1 MSQTAMETAGVVV
14 GSTGTL
20 ARRQKDMRW
29 RAFWLVVLAV
39 AVLGGVIEWL
49 PGRATEGE
57 AVAPPL
63 VGQSPLASFEGL
75 VSTPDHAGARRAL
88 AEEEGLAD
96 SQIQPD
102 ERAKSK
108 DVLTV
113 AARQITTKQYDAAL
127 MALNAEQQKL
137 KSRPEAFVLI
147 GRALEGKGDV
157 VTARDFYAKA
167 ISMDP
172 YYSEAYWGFA
182 TASESLGDLESAL
195 GAMRSFLHTD
205 PRPDPKR
212 LRIAQA
218 RSAIWEWESR
228 LGRGPW
234 GPTKG
239 IMPGLKPEDQRKD
252 NRGVAIMMPLPGSEK
267 ADGSAKFEIKH
278 QSKFKLFE
286 PDKP

>member
-1 MSQTAMETAGVVV
+1 MSKTAPGTAGLANA
-14 GSTGTL
+14 TGMS
-20 ARRQKDMRW
+20 ARRRKDLRW
-29 RAFWLVVLAV
+29 RAFWLVVVAV
-39 AVLGGVIEWL
+39 AALGGLIEWL
-49 PGRATEGE
+49 PGRATEGK
-57 AVAPPL
+57 VFAPPL
-63 VGQSPLASFEGL
+63 AGQPPLASFEGL
-75 VSTPDHAGARRAL
+75 VPTPDHAGARREL
-88 AEEEGLAD
+88 AEEEGLGD
-96 SQIQPD
+96 SQIQSD
-102 ERAKSK
+102 ERSKSK

-113 AARQITTKQYDAAL
+113 AARHITRKQYDAAL
-127 MALNAEQQKL
+127 TALNAEQQKL

-182 TASESLGDLESAL
+182 TSSESLGDLESAL

-252 NRGVAIMMPLPGSEK
+252 HRGVAIMMPLPGTEK

-286 PDKP
+286 SDKQ